1 MRRGSGKSTPDQER
15 SPPRAGKSPAREHRG
30 QDRAMYSNI
39 VVGTDGS
46 DTAAV
51 AVTHAAQLA
60 RALGATIHI
69 VHVYQSL
76 NKLGVAFGALPIDV
90 DDVQASLTEAARSVS
105 EEAAGIARGLGV
117 EYEAHAVAGEPSD
130 GLVAVAEAVG
140 ADLIVVGN
148 HGMTGVRRVL
158 GSVPNK
164 ISHHAPCSVLI
175 VDTSKG

>member
-1 MRRGSGKSTPDQER
+1 
-15 SPPRAGKSPAREHRG
+15 
-30 QDRAMYSNI
+30 MYSSI

-46 DTAAV
+46 ETANV
-51 AVTHAAQLA
+51 AVIHATKLAQA
-60 RALGATIHI
+60 FGATLHI
-69 VHVYQSL
+69 VHVFHPL
-76 NKLGVAFGALPIDV
+76 TKLGVAFGALPIDV
-90 DDVQASLTEAARSVS
+90 DEVQASLTGAAESVSAEAAQT
-105 EEAAGIARGLGV
+105 ARDLGV
-117 EYEAHAVAGEPSD
+117 AYETHAVAGEPSD

-175 VDTSKG
+175 VDTTTTS